1 MLKNSFITKV
11 YVDTRWL
18 VIFYSLSKS
27 VKCFVKVLRKA
38 GIAVCLTVKWLKYYI
53 IIQTKYYHF
62 SGYEELTLG
71 WDPLYNPVQLQMP
84 FRSPP
89 VSNQPLTSTKCLW
102 EQKQSKCLSCVRIYP
117 YPFYFLST
125 KLWLLTL
132 PKRSTYFLTTVGPF
146 ITKLGFFGSKFVHS
160 VLVSRNILFPTAC
173 TWQVNTCAPLSVH

>member
-11 YVDTRWL
+11 YVDKRWL

-38 GIAVCLTVKWLKYYI
+38 GIAVCQTVKWLKYYI

-89 VSNQPLTSTKCLW
+89 VSNQTLTSTRCLW
-102 EQKQSKCLSCVRIYP
+102 EQKQSVWVEFGYSHSIFYP
-117 YPFYFLST
+117 QNFGYQPFQ
-125 KLWLLTL
+125 
-132 PKRSTYFLTTVGPF
+132 RGVH
-146 ITKLGFFGSKFVHS
+146 IT
-160 VLVSRNILFPTAC
+160 
-173 TWQVNTCAPLSVH
+173 